1 MKIYFK
7 HPSGLEFHFQRSP
20 MAQEKFYALIALAGG
35 ALVVALLIGGVAV
48 RYLR

>member
-20 MAQEKFYALIALAGG
+20 MAMEKFYALIALAGG
-35 ALVVALLIGGVAV
+35 ALVVALLISSVVAKN
-48 RYLR
+48 L